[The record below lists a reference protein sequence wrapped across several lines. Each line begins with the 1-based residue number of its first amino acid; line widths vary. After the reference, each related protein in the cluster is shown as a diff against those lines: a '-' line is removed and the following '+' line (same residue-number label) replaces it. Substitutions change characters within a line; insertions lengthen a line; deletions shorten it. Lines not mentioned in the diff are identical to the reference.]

1 MITAYTIWAFLIGA
15 ILGIVIVGLLLK
27 VRLTQKAAEAVQTC
41 KSELAVLEERI
52 RAKELSYDHVLI
64 KNQEMEKE
72 VDRLR
77 DTLIQE
83 GQEKVA
89 ALKELEQLP
98 EVKNSLQGRE
108 VENLGLRE
116 EISRLKQVQAELET
130 TLHQER
136 QGLEEKLPS

>member
-1 MITAYTIWAFLIGA
+1 MITPSTIWAFLIGA
-15 ILGIVIVGLLLK
+15 ILGMVIVGLLLK
-27 VRLTQKAAEAVQTC
+27 VRLTQKAAEAIQTC

-52 RAKELSYDHVLI
+52 RAKELSYDHMLI

-98 EVKNSLQGRE
+98 EVKNSPSGPGRGE
-108 VENLGLRE
+108 PRVAGGD
-116 EISRLKQVQAELET
+116 QPPET
-130 TLHQER
+130 GAGRTGNHLASGAAGR
-136 QGLEEKLPS
+136 